1 MNVTRKNIDDLNAV
15 LTVEI
20 HEDDYKEKVEKTL
33 TDYRKTA
40 VIPGFR
46 KGKVPAGLIRKQYGK
61 GLTIEEVNK
70 LIQEGVYNYL
80 NEEKLDV
87 LGNPLPIE
95 QTDID
100 WDNQKE
106 FAFEFELGLTPEIDV
121 TVPKKTKLDYMKIVA
136 DEEMVDEYAL
146 DTARRYGKMVTP
158 DHSEAGDMFTGNF
171 VELDAE
177 GNEVEGG
184 INHDGSIMGSTVTD
198 EEALKNIL
206 ALKIDGSTVIDVK
219 SAFREGFSAANI
231 LGTTDSHLNAT
242 SGNFRFTLKSVQRL
256 EPHAMDQELFDKVM
270 GEGTVSS
277 EEEFKAKLKE
287 QIESSYV
294 GQSDSDFF
302 QRAHHYFLDNVTF
315 DLPEEFLKKW
325 LRTAGEKP
333 LSAEEVEAQFPDTL
347 KGLRWQLIENR
358 LIKENDIKVE
368 EQELKDYAKS
378 LVASQMMQYGQQMQ
392 DEELMKIAEN
402 VLQNREEA
410 ERIND
415 QIYNQKL
422 VALFKEMFKL
432 NIKEVSIDEFAKH
445 QAEHKR

>member
-20 HEDDYKEKVEKTL
+20 KEDDYKEKVEKAL
-33 TDYRKTA
+33 ADYRKTA

-46 KGKVPAGLIRKQYGK
+46 KGKVPAGLIRKQYYK

-95 QTDID
+95 QSDID
-100 WDNQKE
+100 WDTQKE
-106 FAFEFELGLTPEIDV
+106 FAFEFEMGLTPEIDV
-121 TVPKKTKLDYMKIVA
+121 TVPKSAKLDYMKIVA
-136 DEEMVDEYAL
+136 DDSMVDEYAK
-146 DTARRYGKMVTP
+146 DMARRYGKMVTP
-158 DHSEAGDMFTGNF
+158 DHSEAGDLFTGNF

-177 GNEVEGG
+177 GNEVEEG

-198 EEALKNIL
+198 EETLKNIL
-206 ALKIDGSTVIDVK
+206 GLKIDESTVVDVK
-219 SAFREGFSAANI
+219 SAFREGFNVANI
-231 LGTTDSHLNAT
+231 LGTTDAKLDAT
-242 SGNFRFTLKSVQRL
+242 SGDFRFTLKTVQRL

-270 GEGTVSS
+270 GEGVASS

-302 QRAHHYFLDNVTF
+302 HHAHHYFLDNVNF

-333 LSAEEVEAQFPDTL
+333 LSAEEVEEQFPDTL

-378 LVASQMMQYGQQMQ
+378 LVASQMMQYGQQMP
-392 DEELMKIAEN
+392 DEELAKIAEN

-410 ERIND
+410 QRIND

-422 VALFKEMFKL
+422 VVLFKELFKL
-432 NIKEVSIDEFAKH
+432 NIKEVSIDEFTKH
-445 QAEHKR
+445 QEEHKH